1 MEKYIEQFILSADSK
16 ALATLSPD
24 GIINVVP
31 VSSIKIVDGKIILVN
46 YFMDKTLE
54 NITANNKVS
63 LVAWSK
69 MVGYQ
74 IKGSVEY
81 TTQGNVFDD
90 VVIWIKETIPS
101 RTVKGVLIISPE
113 EIHDIAP
120 GKNTKESLV

>member
-31 VSSIKIVDGKIILVN
+31 VSSIKVVDGKIILVN

>member
-31 VSSIKIVDGKIILVN
+31 VSSIKVVDGKIILVN

-120 GKNTKESLV
+120 GKNTRESLV